1 MASDEGGGGGG
12 LIETIFTTLFDLV
25 KEMLGAFFAVFPKIL
40 KFVIWVIGAIFIL
53 PCVFVAGNIYPKWV
67 EWGEEF

>member
-1 MASDEGGGGGG
+1 MAESEGGGGG

-25 KEMLGAFFAVFPKIL
+25 AEMIGAFFKILPKIL
-40 KFVIWVIGAIFIL
+40 KFVIWVLLAIVVL
-53 PCVFVAGNIYPKWV
+53 PCVFVAGNIYPWWV